1 MTAEKSPLKFK
12 PDPDFDAARDNAY
25 EATAAELRQFI
36 ERYEQ
41 LDKEKSEITDQQK
54 EVLAEAKHRGYDS
67 KAIRKLIAER
77 KRDPGDVAEEQVVLD
92 LYKTAL
98 GMH

>member
-25 EATAAELRQFI
+25 EVTAAELTQFV

-54 EVLAEAKHRGYDS
+54 EVLAEAKHRGYC
-67 KAIRKLIAER
+67 ARTLRKLIAER
-77 KRDPGDVAEEQVVLD
+77 KRDPDDVAEEQAVLE
-92 LYKTAL
+92 LYRSAL